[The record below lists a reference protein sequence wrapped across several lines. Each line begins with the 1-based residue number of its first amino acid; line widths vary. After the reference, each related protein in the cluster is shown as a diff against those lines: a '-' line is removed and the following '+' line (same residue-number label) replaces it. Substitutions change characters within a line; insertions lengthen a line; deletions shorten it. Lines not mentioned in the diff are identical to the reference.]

1 MSTVKIGLVDNT
13 HASQALNNV
22 PTRKVSKLS
31 AILRRASAAQC
42 VHPGSN
48 SGQGIP
54 PAWFGP
60 DAAPNTLANLGF
72 KLAGGG
78 AHQSKTMMLPDL
90 TTALIINADQR
101 GKAILDDNA
110 LGKPSRQARL
120 ASLKRLDQ
128 LFGIVAPAPVCLAFQ
143 VMWALETEG
152 RPMLAILCALARDPT
167 LRDGA
172 AAILDASLGERVG
185 PEAVAAAFDAVNPGR
200 LAGTMAKSLS
210 QNASSSWLQAGFL
223 AGPIRKRRVRPLT
236 TPHTAA
242 FAALLAGL
250 SGWGGARLLGSRWLD
265 VLDCPAEDRL
275 GLLRQAEG
283 RGLVRIRSAGDV
295 LEIDAIRPMAE
306 TLRVPD
312 LVDR

>member
-1 MSTVKIGLVDNT
+1 MSAVKIDLPDNP
-13 HASQALNNV
+13 HASHPSKSV
-22 PTRKVSKLS
+22 PTRQVSKRS
-31 AILRRASAAQC
+31 ASPRQVSPAPS
-42 VHPGSN
+42 VPPGSN
-48 SGQGIP
+48 SGQWYP
-54 PAWFGP
+54 TAWFGP
-60 DAAPNTLANLGF
+60 DAAPKALANAGF
-72 KLAGGG
+72 KIAGGG

-90 TTALIINADQR
+90 TTALSIKIDQR

-110 LGKPSRQARL
+110 LGKPSGQARL

-128 LFGIVAPAPVCLAFQ
+128 LFGIVTPAPVCFAFQ
-143 VMWALETEG
+143 ALWALETEG
-152 RPMLAILCALARDPT
+152 RPTLAILCALARDPT

-185 PEAVAAAFDAVNPGR
+185 PEPVAAAFDAANPGR
-200 LAGTMAKSLS
+200 LARTMAKSLS

-236 TPHTAA
+236 TPYTAA

-295 LEIDAIRPMAE
+295 LEIDAIRPMAD
-306 TLRVPD
+306 TLGVPD
-312 LVDR
+312 LVYR

>member
-1 MSTVKIGLVDNT
+1 MAGSL
-13 HASQALNNV
+13 ASPSSKCLMGQQVLRHGGSLPSAL
-22 PTRKVSKLS
+22 PDRKTP
-31 AILRRASAAQC
+31 LRRESAQSPLK
-42 VHPGSN
+42 V
-48 SGQGIP
+48 
-54 PAWFGP
+54 WFGP
-60 DAAPNTLANLGF
+60 DSDLAALAKVGI

-78 AHQSKTMMLPDL
+78 PHQSKTMMLPDL
-90 TTALIINADQR
+90 LTALSIKVDQR

-128 LFGIVAPAPVCLAFQ
+128 LFGIVTPPPVCLAFQ
-143 VMWALETEG
+143 ALWALEPEG
-152 RPMLAILCALARDPT
+152 RPTLAILCALARDPT

-185 PEAVAAAFDAVNPGR
+185 PEAVAAAFDATNPGR
-200 LAGTMAKSLS
+200 LARTMAKSLS
-210 QNASSSWLQAGFL
+210 RNASSSWLQAGFL
-223 AGPIRKRRVRPLT
+223 AGPIRKRRVRPLA
-236 TPHTAA
+236 TPNTAA

-265 VLDCPAEDRL
+265 ILDCPAEDRL

-295 LEIDAIRPMAE
+295 LEIDAIRPMAN
-306 TLRVPD
+306 TLQVPD
-312 LVDR
+312 LVYR